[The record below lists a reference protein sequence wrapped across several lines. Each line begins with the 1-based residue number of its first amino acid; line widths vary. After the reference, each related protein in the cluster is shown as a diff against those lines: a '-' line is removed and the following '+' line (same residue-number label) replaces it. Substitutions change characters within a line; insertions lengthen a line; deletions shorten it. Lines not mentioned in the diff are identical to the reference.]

1 MSKQIFHV
9 QGMHCSSCK
18 ITITQTLRALSEV
31 QEITVSLHTQQIH
44 LTANRVYTSKE
55 IESLLS
61 PLGYRLLNAPA
72 KFRVPFKHIIFVLT
86 LIVLW
91 FLLPFASSPSLD
103 PSQTLPWLSIL
114 GIGILASFSTCSAL
128 LAGILASLSSTMESA
143 TKINHPWKFHLK
155 FHAGRLMSFVFFG
168 FLIGTLGSTI
178 RLSST
183 VNGFLLIGIAL
194 LLFFLGLRLVQWVP
208 LSFHFKTPA
217 LFSTRIKRFFSL
229 EHPKGGW
236 MAGALTFFLPCGFTQ
251 AMQLYALSLGNPW
264 LSALALGLFVLGTL
278 PMLLGIGVFFTA
290 IKGRVRMWA
299 ILGAGAIALAL
310 SIQTAQNGLVLL
322 NAWPTWG
329 ETTTAIQTEETQT
342 IRMKVTPYGSY
353 DPDVFTVKKNIPVVW
368 EIDRADRVGCADSLI
383 LSAFDIFMPLQKGVN
398 TITFT
403 PDRTGTF
410 TFSCSMGMVRGT
422 LIVED

>member
-9 QGMHCSSCK
+9 QGMHCSSCE
-18 ITITQTLRALSEV
+18 ITIAQTLRALSSV
-31 QEITVSLHTQQIH
+31 QEITVNLHTQQIH
-44 LTANRVYTSKE
+44 LTADRVYTSKE

-61 PLGYRLLNAPA
+61 PLGYRLSNAPV
-72 KFRVPFKHIIFVLT
+72 KFRVSPKRILFVLA

-91 FLLPFASSPSLD
+91 FLLPFTSSPSLD
-103 PSQTLPWLSIL
+103 PSRTLPLLSIL

-128 LAGILASLSSTMESA
+128 LAGILASLSSAMGSA
-143 TKINHPWKFHLK
+143 SKFNHPWKFHLK
-155 FHAGRLMSFVFFG
+155 FHAGRLTSFVFFG
-168 FLIGTLGSTI
+168 FLIGTLGSTVH
-178 RLSST
+178 LSPT
-183 VNGFLLIGIAL
+183 INGFLLIGIAI
-194 LLFFLGLRLVQWVP
+194 LLFFLGLRLVQWLP
-208 LSFHFKTPA
+208 PSFHLKTPA
-217 LFSTRIKRFFSL
+217 SFPMFIKRLFPL
-229 EHPKGGW
+229 GHPKGAW

-278 PMLLGIGVFFTA
+278 PALLGIGIFFTS
-290 IKGRVRMWA
+290 IKGSVRVWA
-299 ILGAGAIALAL
+299 TLGAGAIALAL
-310 SIQTAQNGLVLL
+310 SIQTAQNGLLL
-322 NAWPTWG
+322 LSAWPTWG